1 MDWLKSL
8 KNRVQPQIKEWSEE
22 DENLSY
28 WAIQNLTELKNRF
41 GENYGVSGKCIDW
54 LKSLKGRM
62 TWKPSEEQMQVFEA
76 VYEWYNNNFAPSET
90 LTSLYNDL
98 KKL

>member
-1 MDWLKSL
+1 MYRERINWLKSL
-8 KNRVQPQIKEWSEE
+8 KTRT
-22 DENLSY
+22 
-28 WAIQNLTELKNRF
+28 A
-41 GENYGVSGKCIDW
+41 
-54 LKSLKGRM
+54 
-62 TWKPSEEQMQVFEA
+62 WKPNEKQIHAFEQ